1 MYGLLHGNHFGFFCY
16 HFLSEEY
23 TTKIIQINITKANIL
38 NDVIDHR
45 SYIIGCGA
53 FVSVILV
60 GLLLN
65 FTCKAFKR

>member
-1 MYGLLHGNHFGFFCY
+1 MYGLRHGNHFGLFCY
-16 HFLSEEY
+16 HFRLKDN
-23 TTKIIQINITKANIL
+23 TTKIMPNNITNTPSSNKA
-38 NDVIDHR
+38 IDHR

-65 FTCKAFKR
+65 LTCKALKR